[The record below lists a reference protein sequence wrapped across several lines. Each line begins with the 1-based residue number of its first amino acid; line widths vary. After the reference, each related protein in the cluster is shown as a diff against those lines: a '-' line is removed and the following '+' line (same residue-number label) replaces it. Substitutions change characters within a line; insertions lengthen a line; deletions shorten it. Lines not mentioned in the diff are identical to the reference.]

1 MSVTLLN
8 PSYKHQHLAKLLGL
22 LLGPLVLIITLL
34 TDSPF
39 EQLPQVA
46 WITMGLATMMAIWWV
61 SEAVPIPVTSF
72 LPMVLSP
79 LLGIVNLKTATAS
92 FAHPLIFLFMGGFI
106 LSLAMERW
114 QLHKRIALVAML
126 TVGTKPAHQVGG
138 FMLIT
143 AFLSM
148 WMSNTATAVMMLPIG
163 LSIITMMSQKQPQ
176 PAFSA
181 ALLLGIAYSA
191 SIGGVA
197 TLIGTPPNAL
207 LAAYLADSYDIHIGF
222 GQWMLL
228 GLPLSLLMLLITWF
242 WLTHINYKLSDNIE
256 GNSSNMLHQQLQD
269 LGNMKNAEKVVALV
283 FSLAALAWIFRP
295 LLAKWTGLA
304 ISDTGIAMFA
314 AVCLFVIPVNWRD
327 QVMVMDWETA
337 KKLPWGVLM
346 LFGGGLSL
354 AAQIKSSGMA
364 DFIGYSLSS
373 ASSFPLIWVIVIV
386 TAAIIFLTEITSNT
400 ATAAGFLPLLGPI
413 AESMGSSPLILVVPA
428 ALAASCAFMMP
439 VATPP
444 NSIVFASG
452 QLKISQMVKA
462 GFMLNIVGTILISG
476 FSYWLIAKIL
486 IP

>member
-1 MSVTLLN
+1 MNSMVSHPN
-8 PSYKHQHLAKLLGL
+8 YQHQHLAKLCGL
-22 LLGPLVLIITLL
+22 LLGPLSLIATLFIPP
-34 TDSPF
+34 PF
-39 EQLPQVA
+39 EGLPQQA
-46 WITMGLATMMAIWWV
+46 WVTMGLATMMAIWWV

-79 LLGIVNLKTATAS
+79 LLGIASLKAATAS
-92 FAHPLIFLFMGGFI
+92 FAHPLIFLFMGGFM

-114 QLHKRIALVAML
+114 ELHKRIALVAML
-126 TVGTKPAHQVGG
+126 TVGDKPAQQVGG

-163 LSIITMMSQKQPQ
+163 LSIIGMMSKQEQQ
-176 PAFSA
+176 PDFSA

-222 GQWMLL
+222 GEWMLI
-228 GLPLSLLMLLITWF
+228 GLPLSISMLFITWI
-242 WLTHINYKLSDNIE
+242 WLTRINYRLPNRSQ
-256 GNSSNMLHQQLQD
+256 GNSAEMLRQQLHQ
-269 LGNMKNAEKVVALV
+269 LGPMKPPEKVVAVV
-283 FSLAALAWIFRP
+283 FTLAACAWILRP
-295 LLAKWTGLA
+295 LLASYSGLA
-304 ISDTGIAMFA
+304 ISDTGIAMMA
-314 AVCLFVIPVNWRD
+314 AVSLFVIPVDWRK
-327 QVMVMDWETA
+327 QVMVMDWDTA

-364 DFIGYSLSS
+364 DFIGLSLSA
-373 ASSFPLIWVIVIV
+373 ASTYSLIWVIVIV
-386 TAAIIFLTEITSNT
+386 TTAIIFLTEITSNT

-413 AESMGSSPLILVVPA
+413 AESMGSNPMILVVPA

-452 QLKISQMVKA
+452 QLHIKQMVKA
-462 GFMLNIVGTILISG
+462 GFMLNLVGIVLISL
-476 FSYWLIAKIL
+476 FSYYLIEIIL
-486 IP
+486 LS